1 MFQTPCHCSII
12 IRPAARDGTS
22 IQIHTASDGL
32 SQGQLSSK
40 VRPQGG
46 KSNTKI
52 KSKKPPDIFLDAVD
66 IAKECTCDS
75 FFWIPKKPAKWP
87 ATGFSPNPKRP
98 RLLVF
103 SVPTINHTLD
113 LPGPPGPL
121 VFVHTD
127 GGSTVVAPG
136 PPLDGFCADCLALC
150 T

>member
-1 MFQTPCHCSII
+1 MCFEIFQTPCHCGII

-66 IAKECTCDS
+66 IAKECTCDA
-75 FFWIPKKPAKWP
+75 FFWIPKKPAK
-87 ATGFSPNPKRP
+87 
-98 RLLVF
+98 
-103 SVPTINHTLD
+103 
-113 LPGPPGPL
+113 
-121 VFVHTD
+121 
-127 GGSTVVAPG
+127 
-136 PPLDGFCADCLALC
+136 
-150 T
+150 